1 MDAATNAIIG
11 PWAQFGV
18 WGSVT
23 IALGVVVL
31 FLYRSNDKRT
41 EAHMAAVQKCHDT
54 TLDITVKQI
63 ESQNRMSEALD
74 GNSTVMKAAL
84 EALKR

>member
-23 IALGVVVL
+23 LALGVVVI
-31 FLYRSNDKRT
+31 FLYRALDKRT
-41 EAHMAAVQKCHDT
+41 EAHMAAVQQCHDK
-54 TLDITVKQI
+54 TLDMTVKQI
-63 ESQNRMSEALD
+63 DSQNRMSDSLD
-74 GNSTVMKAAL
+74 GLKDVVKAVL
-84 EALKR
+84 EKR